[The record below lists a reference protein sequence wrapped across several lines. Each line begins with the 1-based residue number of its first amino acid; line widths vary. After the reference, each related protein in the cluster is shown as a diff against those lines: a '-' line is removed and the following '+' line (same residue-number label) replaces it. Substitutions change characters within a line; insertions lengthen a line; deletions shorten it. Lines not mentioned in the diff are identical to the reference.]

1 MKVTPYRL
9 SVNRLNKILGES
21 EITADSCT
29 TGFEYED
36 EHFYLCA
43 YINNGENKLAD
54 ISLMI
59 NGKVKEVSEKQKQIV
74 LNKLI
79 EVCENEL
86 TEIEQKENDTDYN
99 GCPYEYYGV
108 SQHDF
113 INLNF

>member
-1 MKVTPYRL
+1 MKVKPYKL
-9 SVNRLNKILGES
+9 SNNRLNKILSET
-21 EITADSCT
+21 EITVESGV

-36 EHFYLCA
+36 EHFYLYACFE
-43 YINNGENKLAD
+43 NNENELAD

-59 NGKVKEVSEKQKQIV
+59 NGKTKEVSEKQKQTI

-79 EVCENEL
+79 EVCESEL
-86 TEIEQKENDTDYN
+86 TEIENEENDTDYN